1 MILLGKDQVETM
13 TSHERISGLHTALIN
28 VYKTNIS
35 GDFVECGI
43 YKAGN
48 IIIVKKF
55 FDSVNILKTV
65 YGYDTF
71 EGMTPPTEKDSKKA
85 KRTWDR
91 KAKCEAGYDTVLEIL
106 SSYDINESDV
116 RLIKGDVGK
125 TLRVEDNLPKQISIL
140 RLDTDFYDST
150 KVELEVL
157 YPRLESGGYLIIDD
171 YGHWAGCKA
180 AVNEYFGEEFVKE
193 HFEILDY
200 TGIMYRKQ

>member
-1 MILLGKDQVETM
+1 MILLGKTEIETM
-13 TSHERISGLHTALIN
+13 TSPERIAGLHTALIN
-28 VYKTNIS
+28 IHKNNIP

-48 IIIVKKF
+48 IVIAKKF
-55 FDSVNILKTV
+55 FDSVNLAKTV

-85 KRTWDR
+85 KRVWNG

-106 SSYDINESDV
+106 SGHNINETDV

-157 YPRLESGGYLIIDD
+157 YPRLESGGYLIVDD

-200 TGIMYRKQ
+200 TGIMYRKP

>member
-1 MILLGKDQVETM
+1 MIVLGKTDVETM
-13 TSHERISGLHTALIN
+13 TSPERIKGLQTALISISEN
-28 VYKTNIS
+28 NIS

-48 IIIVKKF
+48 LIIAKKF
-55 FDSVNILKTV
+55 FDSVNIPKAV

-71 EGMTPPTEKDSKKA
+71 EGMTPPTEKDSETA
-85 KRTWDR
+85 QRTWNR
-91 KAKCEAGYDTVLEIL
+91 KAKCEAGYDLVLEIL
-106 SSYDINESDV
+106 SKHNINETDV
-116 RLIKGDVGK
+116 KLIKGDVTK

-150 KVELEVL
+150 TVELEVL
-157 YPRLESGGYLIIDD
+157 YPRLESGGYLIIDV

-200 TGIMYRKQ
+200 TGIMYCKP

>member
-1 MILLGKDQVETM
+1 MILLGKTEIETM
-13 TSHERISGLHTALIN
+13 TSPERIAGLHTALIN
-28 VYKTNIS
+28 IHKNNIP

-48 IIIVKKF
+48 IVIAKKF
-55 FDSVNILKTV
+55 FDSVNLVKTV

-85 KRTWDR
+85 KRVWNG
-91 KAKCEAGYDTVLEIL
+91 KAKCEAGHDTVLEIL
-106 SSYDINESDV
+106 SGHNINETDV

-200 TGIMYRKQ
+200 TGIMYRKP

>member
-1 MILLGKDQVETM
+1 MILLGKNDVETM
-13 TSHERISGLHTALIN
+13 TSAERIKGLHTALIS
-28 VYKTNIS
+28 VYENKIS

-48 IIIVKKF
+48 IIIAKKF
-55 FDSVNILKTV
+55 FDSLNIKKVV

-85 KRTWDR
+85 KRTWDG
-91 KAKCEAGYDTVLEIL
+91 KAKCEAGYELVLEIL
-106 SSYDINESDV
+106 SGHNINEIDV
-116 RLIKGDVGK
+116 RLIKGDVSK

-150 KVELEVL
+150 RVELEIL

-180 AVNEYFGEEFVKE
+180 AVNEYFGEEFVNNNFK
-193 HFEILDY
+193 FLDY
-200 TGIMYRKQ
+200 TGIMYRKP